1 MAQDDKPAPPRA
13 GDLQSPS
20 GASES
25 TGATIAPERRLE
37 TAGTSAWRGDLW
49 GGVSAMLVALPSS
62 IAYGVTIVAV
72 LGPAHLAHGALAGV
86 IGAVALGFTAACF
99 GSARQLISAPCAPAA
114 AILSALAA
122 GFVAQAGP
130 GQDEATRATRI
141 LLLLTLVGLFSAV
154 IQIVFGI
161 ARGGRL
167 IKYIPYPVVAG
178 YLSGVGLM
186 IILAQAPKV
195 LGLHAGPEFWQGL
208 LQPGHWNWNA
218 LIIGGAT
225 MAGMLLAPRV
235 SKSVPAAIIGLGA
248 GMLALGALALL
259 NPGLRAVAHNPLL
272 VGALPGSLADLA
284 SAIAA
289 RWRLAGT
296 LSAEQLLDLLT
307 PALTLATLLSI
318 DTLKTCVVLDAM
330 SGQRTNANRELIAQ
344 GTGNL
349 LSAFLGG
356 TPGAGTMGPTLV
368 NLSSGGQT
376 RRAGMISGGLILAAF
391 LFGRPVIALIP
402 TPALAAI
409 LIVLGSRM
417 VDRESLQLLKH
428 RATFFD
434 FTVMAAV
441 VVVALAYNLIAA
453 AGVGIALALALF
465 IRDLIRGSV
474 IRRKLHG
481 DQVSSRKHRL
491 TAEKALLVQHGR
503 QTVVC
508 ELQGSL
514 FFGTTD
520 QLLTELDEDIRT
532 CRFVIL
538 DLRRVQSFD
547 FTAGHVLQVI
557 HKQVKAHDGL
567 LLLCDL
573 PAQLPTGLGL
583 ADYLRLLGILADDQR
598 HLRLF
603 DNRDEALEWAEDQ
616 ILAGVGAPG
625 PAASAL
631 PGLREVPLFAGLK
644 SPEAIAALGEI
655 ITERSVRAGE
665 VIFRKGDPGSELF
678 IVRRGNV
685 SVNLPLDAGHRYH
698 LTTFTDGHC
707 FGDMAFLDQQPRSA
721 DAVAVTD
728 TGLFVLSRARFEV
741 LAKNHPE
748 LAVEIL
754 RCLCHELAT
763 RLRWSN
769 SELRALHE
777 S

>member
-1 MAQDDKPAPPRA
+1 MAQNENPIPP
-13 GDLQSPS
+13 
-20 GASES
+20 
-25 TGATIAPERRLE
+25 
-37 TAGTSAWRGDLW
+37 TSWKGDLW

-99 GSARQLISAPCAPAA
+99 GSARQLISAPCTPAA

-122 GFVAQAGP
+122 GFVAQAGS
-130 GQDEATRATRI
+130 GQDEATKATRI

-195 LGLHAGPEFWQGL
+195 LGLHAGPEFWSGL
-208 LQPGHWNWNA
+208 LHPAHWNWNGLA
-218 LIIGGAT
+218 IGGAT
-225 MAGMLLAPRV
+225 IVGMVLAPRL
-235 SKSVPAAIIGLGA
+235 SKSIPAAIIGLKA
-248 GMLALGALALL
+248 GALACVALAVL
-259 NPGLRAVAHNPLL
+259 NPELRTIEHNPLL
-272 VGALPGSLADLA
+272 VGSLPGSLSDLA
-284 SAIAA
+284 TAISG
-289 RWRLAGT
+289 RWQLAGS
-296 LSAEQLLDLLT
+296 LSLDELIALLT

-330 SGQRTNANRELIAQ
+330 SGQQTDSNRELLAQ
-344 GTGNL
+344 GAGNL

-368 NLSSGGQT
+368 NLNSGGQT
-376 RRAGMISGGLILAAF
+376 RRAGMISGGLILVAF
-391 LFGRPVIALIP
+391 LFGRPLIALLP
-402 TPALAAI
+402 TPALAGI

-417 VDRESLQLLKH
+417 VDRESLHLLKH

-441 VVVALAYNLIAA
+441 VTVALAYNLIAA
-453 AGVGIALALALF
+453 AGTGIALALALF

-481 DQVSSRKHRL
+481 NQVSSHKHRL
-491 TAEKALLVQHGR
+491 SEEKALLVQHGH
-503 QTVVC
+503 QTVLC

-520 QLLTELDEDIRT
+520 QLLTELDKDIRE

-557 HKQVKAHDGL
+557 GKQVKSHDGF

-573 PAQLPTGLGL
+573 PARLPTGVGL
-583 ADYLRLLGILADDQR
+583 ADYLRLLGILQDDA
-598 HLRLF
+598 HLKLF
-603 DNRDEALEWAEDQ
+603 DNRDEALEWVEDE
-616 ILAGVGAPG
+616 ILASAGAGVKV
-625 PAASAL
+625 SAVL
-631 PGLREVPLFAGLK
+631 PGLREIPLFAGLK
-644 SPEAIAALGEI
+644 TPDAFARLGEI
-655 ITERSVRAGE
+655 VIERSVHAGE
-665 VIFRKGDPGSELF
+665 VIFRKSDSGSELF

-685 SVNLPLDAGHRYH
+685 SVNLPLESGHRYH
-698 LTTFTDGHC
+698 LTTFTDGHF
-707 FGDMAFLDQQPRSA
+707 FGDMAFLDHHSRSA

-728 TGLFVLSRARFEV
+728 TQLFILSRARFEDM
-741 LAKNHPE
+741 ARKHPE

-754 RCLCHELAT
+754 RRLCREMAL
-763 RLRWSN
+763 RLRYAN

>member
-1 MAQDDKPAPPRA
+1 MVQNENPVPPASGK
-13 GDLQSPS
+13 GDF
-20 GASES
+20 
-25 TGATIAPERRLE
+25 
-37 TAGTSAWRGDLW
+37 W

-62 IAYGVTIVAV
+62 IAYGVTTVAV
-72 LGPAHLAHGALAGV
+72 LGPAYLAQGALAGV
-86 IGAVALGFTAACF
+86 IGAVALGFTAACL

-114 AILSALAA
+114 AILSALAVS
-122 GFVAQAGP
+122 FVEQGNP
-130 GQDEATRATRI
+130 GQDEAMLATRV
-141 LLLLTLVGLFSAV
+141 LLLLTLVGVFSAV
-154 IQIVFGI
+154 IQIVFGV

-195 LGLHAGPEFWQGL
+195 FGLHAGPEFWSGL
-208 LQPGHWNWNA
+208 LHPGHWNWNA
-218 LIIGGAT
+218 LLVGGLT
-225 MAGMLLAPRV
+225 MVGMISAPRL
-235 SKSVPAAIIGLGA
+235 SKAVPAAIIGLSAGA
-248 GMLALGALALL
+248 LTFAALALW
-259 NPGLRAVAHNPLL
+259 NPELRAVAQNRLL
-272 VGALPGSLADLA
+272 VGPMQGSLSDLA
-284 SAIAA
+284 GVLGA
-289 RWRLAGT
+289 RWKLAGT
-296 LSAEQLLDLLT
+296 LSADQLIELLT

-330 SGQRTNANRELIAQ
+330 SGQRTNSNRELLAQ

-349 LSAFLGG
+349 FSALLGG
-356 TPGAGTMGPTLV
+356 MPGAGTMGPTLV

-376 RRAGMISGGLILAAF
+376 RQAGMISGGLILAAF
-391 LFGRPVIALIP
+391 LFGRPAIALIP
-402 TPALAAI
+402 TPALAGI

-441 VVVALAYNLIAA
+441 VVVAIAYNLIAA
-453 AGVGIALALALF
+453 AGVGIALALGLF
-465 IRDLIRGSV
+465 MRDLIRGSV

-503 QTVVC
+503 ETVIC

-520 QLLTELDEDIRT
+520 QLLTELDEDIRQ

-557 HKQVKAHDGL
+557 GKQVKAHDGFL
-567 LLLCDL
+567 ILCDL
-573 PAQLPTGLGL
+573 PAHLPTGLGL
-583 ADYLRLLGILADDQR
+583 ADYLRLLGILQDEA
-598 HLRLF
+598 HLKLF
-603 DNRDEALEWAEDQ
+603 ENRDEALEWAEDQ
-616 ILAGVGAPG
+616 ILASTGTSGA
-625 PAASAL
+625 ALLAL
-631 PGLREVPLFAGLK
+631 PELRDIPLFAALK
-644 SPEAIAALGEI
+644 SPDAFAALNEI
-655 ITERSVRAGE
+655 ISERSVRAGE
-665 VIFRKGDPGSELF
+665 IIFRKGDPGSELF

-698 LTTFTDGHC
+698 LTTFTGGHC

-728 TGLFVLSRARFEV
+728 TELFVLSRARFEA
-741 LAKNHPE
+741 LAKSHPE
-748 LAVEIL
+748 LAVAIL
-754 RCLCHELAT
+754 RCLCHEMAV
-763 RLRWSN
+763 RLRYSN

>member
-1 MAQDDKPAPPRA
+1 MVQNENPVPPASGK
-13 GDLQSPS
+13 GDF
-20 GASES
+20 
-25 TGATIAPERRLE
+25 
-37 TAGTSAWRGDLW
+37 W

-62 IAYGVTIVAV
+62 IAYGVTTVAV
-72 LGPAHLAHGALAGV
+72 LGPAYLAQGALAGV
-86 IGAVALGFTAACF
+86 IGAVALGFTAASL

-114 AILSALAA
+114 AILSALAVS
-122 GFVAQAGP
+122 FVAQGNP
-130 GQDEATRATRI
+130 GQDEAMIATRV
-141 LLLLTLVGLFSAV
+141 LLLLTLVGVFSAV
-154 IQIVFGI
+154 IQIVFGV

-195 LGLHAGPEFWQGL
+195 FGLHAGPEFWSGL
-208 LQPGHWNWNA
+208 LHPDHWNWNA
-218 LIIGGAT
+218 LLVGSLT
-225 MAGMLLAPRV
+225 MVGMISAPRL
-235 SKSVPAAIIGLGA
+235 SKSVPAAIIGLSAGA
-248 GMLALGALALL
+248 LTFAALALW
-259 NPGLRAVAHNPLL
+259 NPELRVVAHNPLL
-272 VGALPGSLADLA
+272 VGPMQGSLSDLA
-284 SAIAA
+284 GVLGA
-289 RWRLAGT
+289 RWRLAGS
-296 LSAEQLLDLLT
+296 LSADQLLPLLT

-330 SGQRTNANRELIAQ
+330 SGQRTNSNRELLAQ

-349 LSAFLGG
+349 FSALLGG
-356 TPGAGTMGPTLV
+356 MPGAGTMGPTLV
-368 NLSSGGQT
+368 NLNSGGQT

-391 LFGRPVIALIP
+391 LFGRPLIALIP
-402 TPALAAI
+402 TPALAGI

-417 VDRESLQLLKH
+417 VDRESLQLLRH

-441 VVVALAYNLIAA
+441 VVVAIAYNLIAA
-453 AGVGIALALALF
+453 AGVGIALALGLF
-465 IRDLIRGSV
+465 MRDLIRGSV

-481 DQVSSRKHRL
+481 DQLSSRKHRL
-491 TAEKALLVQHGR
+491 TGEKALLVRHGR

-520 QLLTELDEDIRT
+520 QLLTELDTDIRT

-538 DLRRVQSFD
+538 DMRRVQSFD

-557 HKQVKAHDGL
+557 HKQVKAHDGFL
-567 LLLCDL
+567 ILCDL
-573 PAQLPTGLGL
+573 PARLPTGLGL
-583 ADYLRLLGILADDQR
+583 ADYLRLLGILPADQ

-603 DNRDEALEWAEDQ
+603 ENRDEALEWAEDQ
-616 ILAGVGAPG
+616 ILAGAGAG
-625 PAASAL
+625 GVSSTL
-631 PGLREVPLFAGLK
+631 PGLRDIPLFAELK
-644 SPEAIAALGEI
+644 SPGAFAALVEI
-655 ITERSVRAGE
+655 ITERSARAGE
-665 VIFRKGDPGSELF
+665 VIFRKGDPGCELF

-728 TGLFVLSRARFEV
+728 TELFVLSRTRFET
-741 LAKNHPE
+741 LAKSHPE

-754 RCLCHELAT
+754 RCLCHELAV
-763 RLRWSN
+763 RLRYSN

>member
-1 MAQDDKPAPPRA
+1 MVQNENPVPPASGK
-13 GDLQSPS
+13 GDF
-20 GASES
+20 
-25 TGATIAPERRLE
+25 
-37 TAGTSAWRGDLW
+37 W

-62 IAYGVTIVAV
+62 IAYGVTTVAV
-72 LGPAHLAHGALAGV
+72 LGPAYLAQGALAGV
-86 IGAVALGFTAACF
+86 IGAVALGFTAASL

-114 AILSALAA
+114 AILSALAVS
-122 GFVAQAGP
+122 FVAQGNP
-130 GQDEATRATRI
+130 GQDEAMIATRV
-141 LLLLTLVGLFSAV
+141 LLLLTLVGVFSAV
-154 IQIVFGI
+154 IQIVFGV

-195 LGLHAGPEFWQGL
+195 FGLHAGPEFWSGL
-208 LQPGHWNWNA
+208 LHPDHWNWNA
-218 LIIGGAT
+218 LLVGSLT
-225 MAGMLLAPRV
+225 MVGMISAPRL
-235 SKSVPAAIIGLGA
+235 SKSVPAAIIGLSAGA
-248 GMLALGALALL
+248 LTFAALALW
-259 NPGLRAVAHNPLL
+259 NPELRAVAHNPLL
-272 VGALPGSLADLA
+272 VGPMQGSLSDLA
-284 SAIAA
+284 GVLGA
-289 RWRLAGT
+289 RWRLAGS
-296 LSAEQLLDLLT
+296 LSADQLLPLLT

-330 SGQRTNANRELIAQ
+330 SGQRTNSNRELLAQ

-349 LSAFLGG
+349 FSALLGG
-356 TPGAGTMGPTLV
+356 MPGAGTMGPTLV
-368 NLSSGGQT
+368 NLNSGGQT

-391 LFGRPVIALIP
+391 LFGRPLIALIP
-402 TPALAAI
+402 TPALAGI

-417 VDRESLQLLKH
+417 VDRESLQLLRH

-441 VVVALAYNLIAA
+441 VVVAIAYNLIAA
-453 AGVGIALALALF
+453 AGVGIALALGLF
-465 IRDLIRGSV
+465 MRDLIRGSV

-481 DQVSSRKHRL
+481 DQLSSRKHRL

-520 QLLTELDEDIRT
+520 QLLTELDTDIRT

-538 DLRRVQSFD
+538 DMRRVQSFD

-557 HKQVKAHDGL
+557 HKQVKAHDGFL
-567 LLLCDL
+567 ILCDL
-573 PAQLPTGLGL
+573 PARLPTGLGL
-583 ADYLRLLGILADDQR
+583 ADYLRLLGILPADQ

-603 DNRDEALEWAEDQ
+603 ENRDEALEWAEDQ
-616 ILAGVGAPG
+616 ILSSAGAGGV
-625 PAASAL
+625 SSTL
-631 PGLREVPLFAGLK
+631 PGLRDIPLFAGLK
-644 SPEAIAALGEI
+644 SPGAFAALVEI
-655 ITERSVRAGE
+655 ITERSARAGE
-665 VIFRKGDPGSELF
+665 VIFRKGDPGCELF
-678 IVRRGNV
+678 IVRRGNM

-728 TGLFVLSRARFEV
+728 TELFMLSRARFET
-741 LAKNHPE
+741 LAKSHPE

-754 RCLCHELAT
+754 RCLCHELAV
-763 RLRWSN
+763 RLRYSN

>member
-1 MAQDDKPAPPRA
+1 MAQNDNSAPAP
-13 GDLQSPS
+13 
-20 GASES
+20 
-25 TGATIAPERRLE
+25 T
-37 TAGTSAWRGDLW
+37 WKGDLW

-62 IAYGVTIVAV
+62 IAYGVTTVAV
-72 LGPAHLAHGALAGV
+72 LGPAHLAQGALAGV
-86 IGAVALGFTAACF
+86 IGAVTLGFTAACF

-122 GFVAQAGP
+122 GFLAQSGP
-130 GQDEATRATRI
+130 DQDEATTVTRI
-141 LLLLTLVGLFSAV
+141 LLLLTLVGLFSAL
-154 IQIVFGI
+154 IQIVFGV

-195 LGLHAGPEFWQGL
+195 LGLHAGPEFWNGL
-208 LQPGHWNWNA
+208 LQPGQWDRNG
-218 LIIGGAT
+218 LLVGGAT
-225 MAGMLLAPRV
+225 MAAMVLAPRL
-235 SKSVPAAIIGLGA
+235 SKTVPAAIIGLGA
-248 GMLALGALALL
+248 GALTFGVLALGNAE
-259 NPGLRAVAHNPLL
+259 LRPLEHNPLL
-272 VGALPGSLADLA
+272 VGTLPGSLADLA
-284 SAIAA
+284 SAISA
-289 RWRLAGT
+289 RWQLAGR
-296 LSAEQLLDLLT
+296 LSADQLLALLT

-330 SGQRTNANRELIAQ
+330 SGQRTNANRELFAQ

-376 RRAGMISGGLILAAF
+376 RRAGMISGGLMLAAF

-402 TPALAAI
+402 TPALAGI

-453 AGVGIALALALF
+453 AAVGIALALALF

-481 DQVSSRKHRL
+481 DQLSSRKHRL
-491 TAEKALLVQHGR
+491 GAEKTLLVQHGR

-557 HKQVKAHDGL
+557 HKQVKAHDGFL
-567 LLLCDL
+567 ILCDL
-573 PAQLPTGLGL
+573 PAHLPTGLGL

-616 ILAGVGAPG
+616 ILASANAPG
-625 PAASAL
+625 PAAEAR
-631 PGLREVPLFAGLK
+631 PGLREIPLFAELK
-644 SPEAIAALGEI
+644 SSPAFAALGEI
-655 ITERSVRAGE
+655 ITERFARAGE
-665 VIFRKGDPGSELF
+665 AVFHKGDPGSELF

-698 LTTFTDGHC
+698 LTTFTSGHC
-707 FGDMAFLDQQPRSA
+707 FGDMAFLDQRPRSA

-728 TGLFVLSRARFEV
+728 TELFVLSRARFDA
-741 LAKNHPE
+741 LAKSHPE
-748 LAVEIL
+748 LAVEVL

-763 RLRWSN
+763 RLRYSN

>member
-1 MAQDDKPAPPRA
+1 MTPSPNQEPPA
-13 GDLQSPS
+13 
-20 GASES
+20 
-25 TGATIAPERRLE
+25 
-37 TAGTSAWRGDLW
+37 AWKGDLW

-122 GFVAQAGP
+122 GFVAQPAP
-130 GQDEATRATRI
+130 GQDGAASATRI

-154 IQIVFGI
+154 IQIIFGV

-195 LGLHAGPEFWQGL
+195 LGLHAGPEFWSGL
-208 LQPGHWNWNA
+208 LQPGHWNWNGL
-218 LIIGGAT
+218 LIGAAT
-225 MAGMLLAPRV
+225 MAAMVLAPRL
-235 SKSVPAAIIGLGA
+235 SKTVPAAIIGLGA
-248 GMLALGALALL
+248 GAVTFGALALG
-259 NPGLRAVAHNPLL
+259 NPALRALDHNPLL

-284 SAIAA
+284 TAISA
-289 RWRLAGT
+289 RWQLAGT
-296 LSAEQLLDLLT
+296 LSAEQLLALLT

-344 GTGNL
+344 GAGNL

-391 LFGRPVIALIP
+391 LFGRPVIALLP

-417 VDRESLQLLKH
+417 VDRESLQLLRH

-453 AGVGIALALALF
+453 AGTGIALALALF

-481 DQVSSRKHRL
+481 DQLSSRKHRL

-520 QLLTELDEDIRT
+520 QLLTELDEDIRA

-547 FTAGHVLQVI
+547 FTAGHVLEVI
-557 HKQVKAHDGL
+557 HKQVKAHDGTL
-567 LLLCDL
+567 ILCDL
-573 PAQLPTGLGL
+573 PAHLPTGLGL
-583 ADYLRLLGILADDQR
+583 ADYLRLLGILVDGQR
-598 HLRLF
+598 HLRIF

-616 ILAGVGAPG
+616 ILAGAGQA
-625 PAASAL
+625 AASAL
-631 PGLREVPLFAGLK
+631 PTLREMPLFAALK
-644 SPEAIAALGEI
+644 SPDAFARLGEI
-655 ITERSVRAGE
+655 ITERSARAGE
-665 VIFRKGDPGSELF
+665 VIFHKGDAGSELF

-707 FGDMAFLDQQPRSA
+707 FGDMAFLDEQPRSA

-728 TGLFVLSRARFEV
+728 TELFVLSRARFEA

-754 RCLCHELAT
+754 RCLCHELAV
-763 RLRWSN
+763 RLRYSN

>member
-1 MAQDDKPAPPRA
+1 MAQNENPVPPAA
-13 GDLQSPS
+13 GK
-20 GASES
+20 
-25 TGATIAPERRLE
+25 
-37 TAGTSAWRGDLW
+37 GDLW

-62 IAYGVTIVAV
+62 IAYGVTTVAV
-72 LGPAHLAHGALAGV
+72 LGPAYLAQGALAGV
-86 IGAVALGFTAACF
+86 IGAVTLGFTAACL

-114 AILSALAA
+114 AILSALAVS
-122 GFVAQAGP
+122 FVAQDQP
-130 GQDEATRATRI
+130 GQVQATQAARV
-141 LLLLTLVGLFSAV
+141 LLLMTLVGVFSAI
-154 IQIVFGI
+154 IQIVFGV

-195 LGLHAGPEFWQGL
+195 FGLHAGPEFWSGL
-208 LQPGHWNWNA
+208 LHPGHWNWNA
-218 LIIGGAT
+218 LLVGGLT
-225 MAGMLLAPRV
+225 MLGMILAPRL

-248 GMLALGALALL
+248 GGLAFAGLALW
-259 NPGLRAVAHNPLL
+259 NSELRAIAHNPLL
-272 VGALPGSLADLA
+272 VGSLPGSLSDLA
-284 SAIAA
+284 ATISG
-289 RWRLAGT
+289 RWSLAGS
-296 LSAEQLLDLLT
+296 LSAEQLLPLLT

-330 SGQRTNANRELIAQ
+330 SGQRTNSNRELLAQ

-349 LSAFLGG
+349 CSALLGG
-356 TPGAGTMGPTLV
+356 MPGAGTMGPTLV

-391 LFGRPVIALIP
+391 LFGRPLIALIP
-402 TPALAAI
+402 TPALAGI

-417 VDRESLQLLKH
+417 VDRESLQLLRH

-441 VVVALAYNLIAA
+441 VVVALAHSLIAA
-453 AGVGIALALALF
+453 AGVGIALALGLF
-465 IRDLIRGSV
+465 MRDLIRGSV
-474 IRRKLHG
+474 IRRKLYG
-481 DQVSSRKHRL
+481 DQLSSRKQRL
-491 TAEKALLVQHGR
+491 TREKALLVQQGR

-520 QLLTELDEDIRT
+520 QLLTELGEDIRA

-557 HKQVKAHDGL
+557 HKQVKAHDGF
-567 LLLCDL
+567 LLLCSL
-573 PAQLPTGLGL
+573 PAHLPTGLGL
-583 ADYLRLLGILADDQR
+583 ADYLRLLGILSGDV
-598 HLRLF
+598 HLKLF

-616 ILAGVGAPG
+616 LLADTGSTTAPKL
-625 PAASAL
+625 PALDA
-631 PGLREVPLFAGLK
+631 VPMFAGLTTPDAFARL
-644 SPEAIAALGEI
+644 SEI
-655 ITERSVRAGE
+655 VVERSVRAGE
-665 VIFRKGDPGSELF
+665 VVFHKGDTGSELF
-678 IVRRGNV
+678 IVRRGSV
-685 SVNLPLDAGHRYH
+685 SVNLPLADGHRYH
-698 LTTFTDGHC
+698 LTTFTDGHF

-728 TGLFVLSRARFEV
+728 TELFVLSRARYEE
-741 LAKNHPE
+741 LAKANPG

-754 RCLCHELAT
+754 RNLCREMAV
-763 RLRWSN
+763 RLRYSN

>member
-20 GASES
+20 AASES
-25 TGATIAPERRLE
+25 IGATNAPERRLE
-37 TAGTSAWRGDLW
+37 TAGPGAWRGDLW

-114 AILSALAA
+114 AVLSALAA
-122 GFVAQAGP
+122 GLVAQSGP
-130 GQDEATRATRI
+130 AEDEAARATRI
-141 LLLLTLVGLFSAV
+141 LLLLTLVGLFSAI

-186 IILAQAPKV
+186 IILAQAPKL
-195 LGLHAGPEFWQGL
+195 LGLHAGPEFWHGL
-208 LQPGHWNWNA
+208 LQPGQWNWNA

-235 SKSVPAAIIGLGA
+235 SKSLPAAIIGLGA
-248 GMLALGALALL
+248 GVLGFGALALV
-259 NPGLRAVAHNPLL
+259 NPELRAVAHNPIL
-272 VGALPGSLADLA
+272 VGPLPGSVADLA
-284 SAIAA
+284 SALSA
-289 RWRLAGT
+289 RWQLAGT
-296 LSAEQLLDLLT
+296 LSLDQLLELLA

-318 DTLKTCVVLDAM
+318 DTLKTCVVLDAL

-344 GTGNL
+344 GAGNL

-368 NLSSGGQT
+368 NLNSGGQT
-376 RRAGMISGGLILAAF
+376 RRAGMISGGLILTAF
-391 LFGRPVIALIP
+391 LFGRPAIALLP

-417 VDRESLQLLKH
+417 VDRESLQLLRH

-453 AGVGIALALALF
+453 AGTGIALALALF

-481 DQVSSRKHRL
+481 DQLSSRKHRL
-491 TAEKALLVQHGR
+491 TAEKALLLGQGR

-520 QLLTELDEDIRT
+520 QLLTELDEEIRT

-557 HKQVKAHDGL
+557 HKQVKARGGCL
-567 LLLCDL
+567 LLSDL
-573 PAQLPTGLGL
+573 PARLPTGLGL
-583 ADYLRLLGILADDQR
+583 ADYLRLLGILADDQQ
-598 HLRLF
+598 LRIF
-603 DNRDEALEWAEDQ
+603 ESRDEALEWAEDQ
-616 ILAGVGAPG
+616 VLAG
-625 PAASAL
+625 AAATGVAAL
-631 PGLREVPLFAGLK
+631 PGLREIPLFAGLK
-644 SPEAIAALGEI
+644 SPEALAVLGEI
-655 ITERSVRAGE
+655 ITERSARAGE
-665 VIFRKGDPGSELF
+665 IIFRKGDPGSELF
-678 IVRRGNV
+678 VVRRGNV

-698 LTTFTDGHC
+698 LTTFTAGHC
-707 FGDMAFLDQQPRSA
+707 FGDMAFLDHQPRSA

-728 TGLFVLSRARFEV
+728 TELFVLSRVRFES
-741 LAKNHPE
+741 LAKSHPE
-748 LAVEIL
+748 VALDML

-763 RLRWSN
+763 RLRWAN
-769 SELRALHE
+769 SELRTLHE

>member
-1 MAQDDKPAPPRA
+1 MT
-13 GDLQSPS
+13 PS
-20 GASES
+20 QNQV
-25 TGATIAPERRLE
+25 P
-37 TAGTSAWRGDLW
+37 SANWKGDLW

-72 LGPAHLAHGALAGV
+72 LGPAQLAHGALAGV

-122 GFVAQAGP
+122 GFATQAGQA
-130 GQDEATRATRI
+130 QDEAASATRI
-141 LLLLTLVGLFSAV
+141 LLLLTLVGLISAI

-195 LGLHAGPEFWQGL
+195 LGLHAGPEFWRGL
-208 LQPGHWNWNA
+208 LHPGHWNGCA
-218 LIIGGAT
+218 LAIGAAT
-225 MAGMLLAPRV
+225 MAGMLLAPRM
-235 SKSVPAAIIGLGA
+235 SRSVPAAIIGLGA

-259 NPGLRAVAHNPLL
+259 NPELRTVAHNPLL
-272 VGALPGSLADLA
+272 VGTLPGSLADLVT
-284 SAIAA
+284 AISE
-289 RWRLAGT
+289 RWRLAGS
-296 LSAEQLLDLLT
+296 LSAEQLIELLT

-344 GTGNL
+344 GAGNL

-368 NLSSGGQT
+368 NLNSGGQT

-417 VDRESLQLLKH
+417 VDRESLQLLRH

-520 QLLTELDEDIRT
+520 QLLTELDEDIRA

-557 HKQVKAHDGL
+557 HKQVKTRGGF

-573 PAQLPTGLGL
+573 PVRLPTGLGL
-583 ADYLRLLGILADDQR
+583 ADYLRLLGILADDD

-616 ILAGVGAPG
+616 ILARVGAPG
-625 PAASAL
+625 AVSAL
-631 PGLREVPLFAGLK
+631 PGLREIPFFAGLK
-644 SPEAIAALGEI
+644 SPEAFGALGEI

-678 IVRRGNV
+678 IVRRGSV

-707 FGDMAFLDQQPRSA
+707 FGDMAFLDEQPRSA
-721 DAVAVTD
+721 DAVAVTN
-728 TGLFVLSRARFEV
+728 TELFVLSRARFEALTKSHPG
-741 LAKNHPE
+741 LAM
-748 LAVEIL
+748 EIL
-754 RCLCHELAT
+754 RCLCHELAV